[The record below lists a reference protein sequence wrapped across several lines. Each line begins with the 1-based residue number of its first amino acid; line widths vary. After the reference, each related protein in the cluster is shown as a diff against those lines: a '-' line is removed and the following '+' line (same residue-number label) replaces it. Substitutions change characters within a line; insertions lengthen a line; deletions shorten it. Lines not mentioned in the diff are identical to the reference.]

1 MIIWTKRYLLRASGH
16 TTPPFLVV
24 YISDPWKL
32 PFSSLIFLL
41 GISVF
46 RMYIL
51 AGSFPWAPYLR
62 EGHSYSLW
70 SYFFHF
76 IFLMAW
82 GYLGECHLILQ
93 CVPGSLCSKSQKQT
107 PLTSCW
113 YFLPGLTLSHPLI
126 FYLFQRGPREQ
137 LICKARMMGAS
148 STKQSEFSI
157 SVPSHPLLHV
167 LFDDSLVRYC
177 QRKLKVFLKS
187 FNHPL
192 KVQVILHRMRKK
204 TIQLTARSGRGTLS

>member
-1 MIIWTKRYLLRASGH
+1 MIIWTKRFLLSAVAILHHPSWLFTFQ
-16 TTPPFLVV
+16 TTENFTLA
-24 YISDPWKL
+24 

-46 RMYIL
+46 QMYIL
-51 AGSFPWAPYLR
+51 AGSFPWAPSLR

-70 SYFFHF
+70 SYFLHF

-82 GYLGECHLILQ
+82 GYLGECHRILQ

-126 FYLFQRGPREQ
+126 FYLFQGAPREQ
-137 LICKARMMGAS
+137 LICKARMMGAP
-148 STKQSEFSI
+148 STKQSEFSSI
-157 SVPSHPLLHV
+157 SVPSHPPLHV
-167 LFDDSLVRYC
+167 LFDDS
-177 QRKLKVFLKS
+177 
-187 FNHPL
+187 
-192 KVQVILHRMRKK
+192 
-204 TIQLTARSGRGTLS
+204 